1 MDSLSGAEP
10 VSVPVKSKTDN
21 AMDGLLDR
29 VSFYDKK
36 ITKVLKYLS
45 MVESASPSS
54 KQVVEQIRRELEK
67 KPE

>member
-1 MDSLSGAEP
+1 MIP
-10 VSVPVKSKTDN
+10 TKSKTDN

>member
-1 MDSLSGAEP
+1 M
-10 VSVPVKSKTDN
+10 SVPVKSKTDN